1 MMKNK
6 AFVSKHRKVL
16 RIIAAVIAFAMIG
29 VLLLFAN
36 SLLGNPVS
44 YLIVKNNARK
54 YLAEKYDG
62 YVLEE
67 VSYSFKFGDYLAHAS
82 IPGSEDSH
90 FVVYY
95 GMNGSSHGDT
105 YESNITKRGNV
116 RRRLD
121 MSYREMVD
129 SVLDSA
135 ANPYSMDIDF
145 GELIFEGDQD
155 TTKEEGRGFF
165 FPLSELEQDGLYNIA
180 ELGERAGLLN
190 IYVDTENEANAQT
203 AAEFLLGIKSLMEKG
218 GATFHAIDL
227 VVESPSGDYFVENF
241 PRSDIYEDGLAERV
255 AKIGMTTE
263 EYNAAHDS
271 DKTD

>member
-1 MMKNK
+1 MKIN
-6 AFVSKHRKVL
+6 AFVSKHGKVL

-44 YLIVKNNARK
+44 YLIVKNNAQK

-62 YVLEE
+62 YVLEGID
-67 VSYSFKFGDYLAHAS
+67 YSFKFGDYLAHAS
-82 IPGSEDSH
+82 IPGSGDSH
-90 FVVYY
+90 FAVYY
-95 GMNGSSHGDT
+95 GMDGSFRGDN
-105 YESNITKRGNV
+105 YESNIINRGNV

-121 MSYREMVD
+121 MSYRELVD

-135 ANPYSMDIDF
+135 ANPYSMRIGF
-145 GELIFEGDQD
+145 GELIFEGDED
-155 TTKEEGRGFF
+155 TTKEEGHGFF
-165 FPLSELEQDGLYNIA
+165 LPLGELEQDGLYNIA
-180 ELGERAGLLN
+180 ELGERSGLLN
-190 IYVDTENEANAQT
+190 IYVDTEKEANAET
-203 AAEFLLGIKSLMEKG
+203 AAELLLGINILMDKG

-241 PRSDIYEDGLAERV
+241 PRGDIYEDGLAERV

-263 EYNAAHDS
+263 EYDAAHD
-271 DKTD
+271 DKN